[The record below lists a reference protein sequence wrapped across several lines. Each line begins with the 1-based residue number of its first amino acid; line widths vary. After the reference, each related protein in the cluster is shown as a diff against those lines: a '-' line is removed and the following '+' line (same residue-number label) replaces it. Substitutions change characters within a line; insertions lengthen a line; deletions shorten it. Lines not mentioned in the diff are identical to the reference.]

1 MPATAPNGGNED
13 RLMPTETLVRVADA
27 FFTLSL
33 LLMAV
38 LGIVLAWAT
47 GNLRE
52 LSYALL
58 AVALVAPAL
67 YHIREN

>member
-1 MPATAPNGGNED
+1 
-13 RLMPTETLVRVADA
+13 MPTETLVRVADA
-27 FFTLSL
+27 FFTLAL

-38 LGIVLAWAT
+38 LGVVLAWAM

-58 AVALVAPAL
+58 AVALVAPAV
-67 YHIREN
+67 YRIRES